1 MATIK
6 VKGIPVCIDS
16 KDDLRALRNNAPE
29 LFQAIYTANA
39 DLIKWAYE
47 LYLDELDAQDAKAS
61 TGSYGKHAEVYARI
75 NDALDNHKRIWLH
88 DIRCRRPGMD
98 DHRAAGIRYEYK
110 TGFAQW
116 AYGASYDECMMKLER
131 MAAAGIVM
139 RWEPFKDERMIEMP
153 LADLLEV
160 LASYNPNK
168 GLAVWFSFKP
178 ARNQLQIQ
186 PVNLSKKRAAFIESL
201 L

>member
-16 KDDLRALRNNAPE
+16 KNDLRALRNNAPE
-29 LFQAIYTANA
+29 LYHAIYTANE

-61 TGSYGKHAEVYARI
+61 TGSYGKHAEVYARV
-75 NDALDNHKRIWLH
+75 NDALENHKRIWLH

-116 AYGASYDECMMKLER
+116 AYGTSYQHSLQDCITGILESCR
-131 MAAAGIVM
+131 RTDRIVQV
-139 RWEPFKDERMIEMP
+139 DQ
-153 LADLLEV
+153 V
-160 LASYNPNK
+160 QHS
-168 GLAVWFSFKP
+168 SFVP
-178 ARNQLQIQ
+178 QQLYG
-186 PVNLSKKRAAFIESL
+186 R
-201 L
+201 